1 MEVVAEEKPEEKPET
16 AEQAPAEEKKE
27 ETAEAPAA
35 PEVANHEED
44 APKVEVVSEGE
55 VKGEEKPEEED
66 FDFDAEPAKEKVDPW
81 KMVGNATLT
90 PCGPGVITQLTE
102 DGRAAVLFVASCVLP
117 FRSYA

>member
-1 MEVVAEEKPEEKPET
+1 MAEEKPEEKPET

-27 ETAEAPAA
+27 ETADFADKAI
-35 PEVANHEED
+35 ANHEED

-55 VKGEEKPEEED
+55 VKGEEKPEG
-66 FDFDAEPAKEKVDPW
+66 EKVDPW

-102 DGRAAVLFVASCVLP
+102 DGRAAVLFVASCVLT
-117 FRSYA
+117 FRSYV